1 MVSISRQARLFYV
14 IVANIPFVKQH
25 KYTAQSLGVF

>member
-1 MVSISRQARLFYV
+1 MVSISRQARLFHA
-14 IVANIPFVKQH
+14 IVVNVSFIKQY